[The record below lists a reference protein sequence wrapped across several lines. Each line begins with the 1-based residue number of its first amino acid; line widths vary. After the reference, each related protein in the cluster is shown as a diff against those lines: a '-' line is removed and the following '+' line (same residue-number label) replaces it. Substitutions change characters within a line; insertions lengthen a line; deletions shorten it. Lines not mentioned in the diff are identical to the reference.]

1 MKIINECRIDYK
13 YRFSPQ
19 SPEIRKTI
27 FSNIVSTQVIKDTLE
42 IIKSVNKQ
50 LTFPFDVLTYTI
62 FIYNITNLDIENIF
76 FKDNIPQNTRFI
88 ENSIT
93 INNRKLECENPQRGF
108 FIGDLEGGGIIK
120 VAFKVL
126 VLPTCF
132 CHLIENYSTIEYD
145 YIYNVE
151 KPPYRAN
158 KMSNKVISRC
168 EKRVFKQILVE
179 ENIETCDDICF
190 IENYRYNLQIIETKL
205 INQINSNLGTLLVI
219 GKLSYEINYISDECT
234 SYIDDIFG
242 FSTCMIVPIGISL
255 ESKEYIKYDI
265 EELSINLINSN
276 NIFLSMSLLLYY

>member
-19 SPEIRKTI
+19 SAEIRKTI
-27 FSNIVSTQVIKDTLE
+27 FSNIVSTQVIKDRLE
-42 IIKSVNKQ
+42 LTKSVNKQ
-50 LTFPFDVLTYTI
+50 LTFPFDILTYTI

-93 INNRKLECENPQRGF
+93 INNIKVECENPQIGF
-108 FIGDLEGGGIIK
+108 FVGNLEGGGIIK

-126 VLPTCF
+126 VLPTYF
-132 CHLIENYSTIEYD
+132 CNLIENYSTIEYD
-145 YIYNVE
+145 YKYNVE

-158 KMSNKVISRC
+158 KMSNKVISKC

-190 IENYRYNLQIIETKL
+190 IKNYRYNLQIMETKF

-219 GKLSYEINYISDECT
+219 GKLSYEINYISDECIRC
-234 SYIDDIFG
+234 IDDIFG

-255 ESKEYIKYDI
+255 ESNEYIKYDI
-265 EELSINLINSN
+265 EELSINLIKSN

>member
-42 IIKSVNKQ
+42 LTKSVNKK
-50 LTFPFDVLTYTI
+50 LTFPFDILTYTI
-62 FIYNITNLDIENIF
+62 FIYNITNLDVKNIF

-93 INNRKLECENPQRGF
+93 INNTKLECENPQIGF
-108 FIGDLEGGGIIK
+108 FAGNLEGGGTTEI
-120 VAFKVL
+120 VFKVL

-132 CHLIENYSTIEYD
+132 CNLIENYSTIEYD

-158 KMSNKVISRC
+158 KTSNKVISKC
-168 EKRVFKQILVE
+168 EKRVFKQIIVE
-179 ENIETCDDICF
+179 ENIETYDDICF
-190 IENYRYNLQIIETKL
+190 IKNYKYNLQIIETKL

-234 SYIDDIFG
+234 RCMDDIFG

-276 NIFLSMSLLLYY
+276 KIFLNMSLLLYY

>member
-42 IIKSVNKQ
+42 LTKSVNKK
-50 LTFPFDVLTYTI
+50 LTFPFDILTYTI
-62 FIYNITNLDIENIF
+62 FIYNITNLDVKNIF

-93 INNRKLECENPQRGF
+93 INNTKLECENPQIGF
-108 FIGDLEGGGIIK
+108 FAGNLEGGGTTEI
-120 VAFKVL
+120 VFKVL

-132 CHLIENYSTIEYD
+132 CNLIENYSTIEYD

-158 KMSNKVISRC
+158 KTSNKVISKC
-168 EKRVFKQILVE
+168 EKRVFKQIIVE
-179 ENIETCDDICF
+179 ENIETYDDICF
-190 IENYRYNLQIIETKL
+190 IKNYKYNLQIIETKL

-219 GKLSYEINYISDECT
+219 GKLSYKINYISDECT
-234 SYIDDIFG
+234 RCMDDIFG

-276 NIFLSMSLLLYY
+276 KIFLNMSLLLYY